1 MDEKINK
8 LNSKSEQAK
17 ELGIQKPKGGD
28 WSNVSSKV
36 CGMVGGAEIGNFT
49 KNAVQN
55 FEENLVDKK

>member
-17 ELGIQKPKGGD
+17 ELGIQKPKDGD

-49 KNAVQN
+49 KNAVQT